1 MADDSPRASDLP
13 FLRRAL
19 ILVAVGALVA
29 AVWLLSDVLLL
40 VFGSVL
46 IAVTLR
52 ALAAPLSAHFGLG
65 ERWALAIV
73 GVLLLSA
80 VTAAVLLFGA
90 DLSVQM
96 RGLSEQL
103 SAVVKM
109 LGERLQMDSL
119 ADLLKGEN
127 PATSIGAIVAR
138 LFAWSSTLLGVL
150 AGLLLVLFGGI
161 YLAVDPGLYRAGLVK
176 LVPPAVQPNIEAA
189 LDDAGE
195 ALRRWLG
202 AQAMAMVLV
211 GTITGIGFWLIG
223 LPSPLALGLIMGL
236 SEFVPMVGPIIAAV
250 PALLLAAGQGW
261 QTALLGARHYR
272 RRAAARAQRHYP
284 SRRRSHP
291 RGRTCRRPVRYRRH
305 GGPVRAA
312 GTLVRLPAR
321 PRPRRSGAPT
331 LRGRYARRAG
341 RDHGPPGETK
351 LTPHRPREVHAGLT
365 SH

>member
-19 ILVAVGALVA
+19 IVVGVGALVA
-29 AVWLLSDVLLL
+29 AVWILSDVLLL

-103 SAVVKM
+103 SAAVKM

-138 LFAWSSTLLGVL
+138 VFAWSATLPGVL
-150 AGLLLVLFGGI
+150 AGLLLVLITPGTCCPLGRGIGGE
-161 YLAVDPGLYRAGLVK
+161 R
-176 LVPPAVQPNIEAA
+176 VPIPVGIGEC
-189 LDDAGE
+189 E
-195 ALRRWLG
+195 ALSVAHATLG
-202 AQAMAMVLV
+202 AQGEPYGVC
-211 GTITGIGFWLIG
+211 
-223 LPSPLALGLIMGL
+223 
-236 SEFVPMVGPIIAAV
+236 E
-250 PALLLAAGQGW
+250 
-261 QTALLGARHYR
+261 
-272 RRAAARAQRHYP
+272 RRAATAVEPCCSLRLVDKLPQSEMAAVAEDDRPRHGHREVELEEARERRHRRRLVVGAHQIERRALGRAQLP
-284 SRRRSHP
+284 Q
-291 RGRTCRRPVRYRRH
+291 
-305 GGPVRAA
+305 
-312 GTLVRLPAR
+312 RLH
-321 PRPRRSGAPT
+321 SDV
-331 LRGRYARRAG
+331 LRCL
-341 RDHGPPGETK
+341 PGDE
-351 LTPHRPREVHAGLT
+351 L
-365 SH
+365 

>member
-13 FLRRAL
+13 FLRRVL
-19 ILVAVGALVA
+19 ILAAVGALVA

-52 ALAAPLSAHFGLG
+52 ALAAPLSAHLGLG
-65 ERWALAIV
+65 ERWALAVV

-103 SAVVKM
+103 SAAVKM

-138 LFAWSSTLLGVL
+138 VFAWSSTLLGVL

-176 LVPPAVQPNIEAA
+176 LVPPVVQPNIEAA

-202 AQAMAMVLV
+202 AQAIAMVLV
-211 GTITGIGFWLIG
+211 GTITGIGFWLVG

-236 SEFVPMVGPIIAAV
+236 AEFVPMVGPIVAAV

-261 QTALLGARHYR
+261 QTVLWALGIIVVVQQLESNVIT
-272 RRAAARAQRHYP
+272 P
-284 SRRRSHP
+284 LVV
-291 RGRTCRRPVRYRRH
+291 GRTLAVAPAVALFAIVAMGVLFGPLGLLFGFPLALVLDVAVRRLYVADTLGERVEIMGRPVK
-305 GGPVRAA
+305 
-312 GTLVRLPAR
+312 
-321 PRPRRSGAPT
+321 RS
-331 LRGRYARRAG
+331 
-341 RDHGPPGETK
+341 
-351 LTPHRPREVHAGLT
+351 
-365 SH
+365 